1 MYVPPPQPP
10 SCLDSATVRLLER
23 DGLAWGLDL
32 DCGCARPAR
41 RGWLPRLL
49 GGWA

>member
-1 MYVPPPQPP
+1 MIVSRPAPT
-10 SCLDSATVRLLER
+10 SCLDSRIVRHLDRE
-23 DGLAWGLDL
+23 GLAWGLDL